1 MEKNHFL
8 EEKMKETK
16 TYVPAKAEIIHLDKT
31 DVVST
36 SGFDTELPE
45 GEWDKEL

>member
-1 MEKNHFL
+1 MKKN
-8 EEKMKETK
+8 
-16 TYVPAKAEIIHLDKT
+16 YQPATAEIISLDKI

-36 SGFDTELPE
+36 SGFDTDLPE

>member
-1 MEKNHFL
+1 
-8 EEKMKETK
+8 MKK
-16 TYVPAKAEIIHLDKT
+16 TYQPATAEIIYLDRI